1 MPEKLWPRNDQEKE
15 EKKYKLDICMLDKD
29 AVDECAD
36 VPLYHADFK
45 KKDVYQTIEDNQI
58 VSIVGQLFDPSD
70 K

>member
-1 MPEKLWPRNDQEKE
+1 
-15 EKKYKLDICMLDKD
+15 MLDKD

-58 VSIVGQLFDPSD
+58 VSIVGQLFDPLD